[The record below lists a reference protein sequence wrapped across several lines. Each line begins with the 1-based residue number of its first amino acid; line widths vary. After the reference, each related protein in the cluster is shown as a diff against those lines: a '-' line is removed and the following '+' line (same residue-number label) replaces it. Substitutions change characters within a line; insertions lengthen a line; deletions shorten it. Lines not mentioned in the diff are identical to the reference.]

1 VIVACAVIVA
11 ILAWGGPSARAPS
24 RRLDATARPVD
35 TGPTSL
41 SAVLLLAAAQLRAG
55 AAPTEAWRRAL
66 GTGADVVGDVPS
78 VEQLMRAGHGRGPQ
92 TEAAGRASA
101 VVLAAGAAQ
110 ALGAP
115 LATVLERVAVS
126 VAADEEAA
134 GELHAALAGPRATA
148 RVLSLLPVLG
158 LAVSGLIGADP
169 VGVVLGGGLGSVAA
183 VLGVGLLLLG
193 RLWTRALLARAG
205 SSRASR
211 GDRSRA
217 GSGRRLR
224 SAR

>member
-11 ILAWGGPSARAPS
+11 VLAWGGPSARAPS
-24 RRLDATARPVD
+24 RRPDATARPVD
-35 TGPTSL
+35 PGPTSL

-115 LATVLERVAVS
+115 LATVLERVA
-126 VAADEEAA
+126 ADEEAA

-158 LAVSGLIGADP
+158 LVVSGLIGADP

-193 RLWTRALLARAG
+193 RLWTRALLVRAG
-205 SSRASR
+205 SSRPSR
-211 GDRSRA
+211 GDRGRA

-224 SAR
+224 SAW